1 MFPAT
6 TTLSAHRL
14 RERSLRTKISRVEP
28 PEPRENIESST
39 SNTERR
45 NERGFALPFDVRRWM
60 FYVGCS
66 SGFIRGQTG
75 RSLPRFRCDLRSE
88 EHTSE
93 SSHSQISYAVF
104 CLKKKKGNE
113 SAVTI
118 SLFFTSSLQYH
129 TPIYH
134 SLRPA
139 CVNSVT
145 SLNPCPRLHSHPSP
159 RHSAPR
165 QSRR

>member
-60 FYVGCS
+60 FDVGCS

-75 RSLPRFRCDLRSE
+75 GSLPRFRRDFQGHVLAVTQHDDVHRLTDLHGVERVGVVVNVRDFLAGEFDDDIAAFQAGLFRRTAAAHARSE
-88 EHTSE
+88 ERRVGKECRSRW
-93 SSHSQISYAVF
+93 SP
-104 CLKKKKGNE
+104 
-113 SAVTI
+113 
-118 SLFFTSSLQYH
+118 YH
-129 TPIYH
+129 
-134 SLRPA
+134 
-139 CVNSVT
+139 
-145 SLNPCPRLHSHPSP
+145 
-159 RHSAPR
+159 
-165 QSRR
+165 